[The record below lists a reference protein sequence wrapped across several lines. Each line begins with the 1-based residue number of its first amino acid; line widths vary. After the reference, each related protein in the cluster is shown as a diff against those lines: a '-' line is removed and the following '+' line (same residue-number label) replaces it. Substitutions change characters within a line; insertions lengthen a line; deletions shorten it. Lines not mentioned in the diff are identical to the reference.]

1 MTERWK
7 RTESLDDR
15 YEISDQGRIRNAVTK
30 RILRTY
36 INDRGY
42 TTYNAR
48 PTVKIHRLVAEAFI
62 PNPQDKPC
70 VDHINGNRQDNRV
83 ENLRW
88 CTVKEN
94 NNNPIYIVRQMKSQD
109 SKPVIQYKGEPWQY
123 EAIYPSVKEAG
134 RQTGNRPGSIGRVS
148 NGKLKTC
155 GGYKWKY
162 ASDVPMMGLNFVAG
176 RLG

>member
-94 NNNPIYIVRQMKSQD
+94 NNNPIYIGRQMKSQD
-109 SKPVIQYKGEPWQY
+109 SKPVIRYREETWRCEG
-123 EAIYPSVKEAG
+123 IYRSMKEAE
-134 RQTGNRPGSIGRVS
+134 RETGCNSTSIGQVAT
-148 NGKLKTC
+148 GKLKTC
-155 GGYKWKY
+155 GGYRWMFTR
-162 ASDVPMMGLNFVAG
+162 DVPMMGLNFVVG

>member
-70 VDHINGNRQDNRV
+70 VDHINGNRQDNRA

-94 NNNPIYIVRQMKSQD
+94 NNFPTYLERQRKSQTCK
-109 SKPVIQYKGEPWQY
+109 SVIRYREETWRCEG
-123 EAIYPSVKEAG
+123 IYRSIKEVE
-134 RQTGNRPGSIGRVS
+134 RETGCNSGSIGQVAT
-148 NGKLKTC
+148 GKLKTC
-155 GGYKWKY
+155 GGYRWMY